1 MGSWLSASIHRGCRM
16 EESLCLLW
24 QALVICLQQERRF
37 VQEEASQE
45 TTVHRLKG
53 GGGFQG
59 VMQVQKKGVMLMKQ
73 YKAQVLQLMLV
84 SPSQT
89 NWVV

>member
-1 MGSWLSASIHRGCRM
+1 M

-24 QALVICLQQERRF
+24 QALVICLQQERRS

-45 TTVHRLKG
+45 TTVHQLKR

-59 VMQVQKKGVMLMKQ
+59 VMQVQKKKKRGDADEAVQ
-73 YKAQVLQLMLV
+73 
-84 SPSQT
+84 SPGASADAC
-89 NWVV
+89 

>member
-1 MGSWLSASIHRGCRM
+1 MAGPGHLSPARAEIRTGGGKSRNNSASIKT
-16 EESLCLLW
+16 W
-24 QALVICLQQERRF
+24 RRISGSD
-37 VQEEASQE
+37 ASP
-45 TTVHRLKG
+45 KK
-53 GGGFQG
+53 
-59 VMQVQKKGVMLMKQ
+59 KKGVMLMKQ

>member
-1 MGSWLSASIHRGCRM
+1 MGSWLTAAVSASIHRGCRM

-59 VMQVQKKGVMLMKQ
+59 VMQVQKKRGDADEAVQ
-73 YKAQVLQLMLV
+73 
-84 SPSQT
+84 SPGASADAC
-89 NWVV
+89 

>member
-1 MGSWLSASIHRGCRM
+1 M

-24 QALVICLQQERRF
+24 QALVICLQQERRS

-45 TTVHRLKG
+45 TTVHQLKR

-59 VMQVQKKGVMLMKQ
+59 VMQVQKKKKG
-73 YKAQVLQLMLV
+73 
-84 SPSQT
+84 
-89 NWVV
+89 